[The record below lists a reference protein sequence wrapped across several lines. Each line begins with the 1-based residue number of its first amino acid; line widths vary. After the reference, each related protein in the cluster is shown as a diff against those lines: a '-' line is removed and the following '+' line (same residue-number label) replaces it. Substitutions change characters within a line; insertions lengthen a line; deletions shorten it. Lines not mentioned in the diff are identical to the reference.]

1 MNWYRERLG
10 EDCSALGSYRR
21 AEAWVAY
28 LDFRGVILAASSH
41 KSEAD
46 AEQRLEEKVGKH
58 LEAILG
64 LEEISAAQELNLVLE
79 TGTEAEGIRRFIRP
93 MNRDRARLE
102 LDLGVDGS
110 LVFQDAESG
119 RTSIASRGESGE
131 PEFLHVGDPVH
142 GDDSLARPRPIP
154 QRTPSSAEE
163 QELRKEKSKRVRAL
177 LRCPQCRGELSD
189 RDDALFCAG
198 CAHSYPSHAGK
209 PVLALSRDYD
219 ASPEGVPASQNPYGQ
234 QCLSLIEQYRDGWV
248 LDCGSGSPSLGF
260 YNVVHLDL
268 AAYPE
273 VDLVTDGEALPFA
286 DASFDCVL
294 SEAVL
299 EHVRDPWG
307 YVRELARVLKPGGR
321 VRLDVAFLQPYH
333 GYPDHYFNMTR
344 SGLELILEQA
354 GFVAEYLDVGP
365 HQHPFVVLSMIL
377 NGFVQG
383 TADQNKREKILGM
396 RISEAIERLAS
407 GHAEPFDGL
416 DQNSIHRLASGFQC
430 VARKS
435 SEEA

>member
-1 MNWYRERLG
+1 VTWYRECLG

-21 AEAWVAY
+21 GEAWIAY
-28 LDFRGVILAASSH
+28 LSFRAVVLAASSPV
-41 KSEAD
+41 SLAD
-46 AEQRLEEKVGKH
+46 AEQRLREKVQARIEDIRA
-58 LEAILG
+58 LQ
-64 LEEISAAQELNLVLE
+64 EISAAQELNLVLE
-79 TGTEAEGIRRFIRP
+79 SEREGEQIRRFIRP
-93 MNRDRARLE
+93 MSKQRARLE
-102 LDLGVDGS
+102 LELGVDGS
-110 LVFQDAESG
+110 LVFQEAASG
-119 RTSIASRGESGE
+119 RSSIASRGESGE
-131 PEFLHVGDPVH
+131 VEFLHVGDPVH
-142 GDDSLARPRPIP
+142 GDDAPARPRPIP
-154 QRTPSSAEE
+154 GQTPEREE
-163 QELRKEKSKRVRAL
+163 EAALRADKAARVRAL
-177 LRCPQCRGELSD
+177 LRCPGCRGELED
-189 RDDALFCAG
+189 REDALYCRACTRNYACFD
-198 CAHSYPSHAGK
+198 GK
-209 PVLALSRDYD
+209 PVLALAADYD
-219 ASPEGVPASQNPYGQ
+219 PSPLGVPESQNPYGQ

-268 AAYPE
+268 AAYPQ
-273 VDLVTDGEALPFA
+273 VDLVTDGAALPFA

-344 SGLELILEQA
+344 SGLELILDQA

-383 TADQNKREKILGM
+383 TADGCKRDEILRMPIG
-396 RISEAIERLAS
+396 EAIEKLAS
-407 GHAEPFDGL
+407 GQAAPFDGL
-416 DQNSIHRLASGFQC
+416 DRESVERLASGFQC
-430 VARKS
+430 VARRVN
-435 SEEA
+435 E